1 MTSAALEKTL
11 LRCTKCG
18 SNNLI
23 HFPKPNINDELVCGA
38 CGERAITK
46 EVAISNALSDGDLR
60 GAAQLAST
68 TFGDIGRKGLQ
79 AGLLLQPEAAAL
91 RHIQPCQRSH
101 CHLIVTAG
109 CRLSQRGHVGF
120 HRLSARGER
129 IVHTRLV
136 ALCPRTGSGNANEMW
151 HQQKKVPTL
160 RVQPLGRYG
169 VRQTGRQEQKG
180 PPSNRRQLLSNIRAQ
195 NKALLAGLRF
205 G

>member
-46 EVAISNALSDGDLR
+46 EVA
-60 GAAQLAST
+60 
-68 TFGDIGRKGLQ
+68 
-79 AGLLLQPEAAAL
+79 
-91 RHIQPCQRSH
+91 
-101 CHLIVTAG
+101 
-109 CRLSQRGHVGF
+109 
-120 HRLSARGER
+120 
-129 IVHTRLV
+129 RLV

-180 PPSNRRQLLSNIRAQ
+180 PPSNRRQLLSDIRAQ